1 MVQEMSITTY
11 SPQDTHRLGV
21 VLGQILDAGDVVLL
35 FGALGAGKTTF
46 SKGIATGLAID
57 EDVTSPTFTLVHEY
71 NGRIPLIHMDLY
83 RLYGDSGTVNAGR
96 LAELGWE
103 DYLESDAAVLVEWP
117 EAIAHEIPDA
127 LLIRVVRAPLP
138 RIDERTFE
146 CKTNGAR
153 SWRLLDEW
161 VKKWLF

>member
-11 SPQDTHRLGV
+11 SPEDTHRLGV
-21 VLGQILDAGDVVLL
+21 VLGQVMSAGDVVLL
-35 FGALGAGKTTF
+35 SGALGAGKTTF
-46 SKGIATGLAID
+46 SQGIATGLAID
-57 EDVTSPTFTLVHEY
+57 EEVTSPTFTLVHEY

-83 RLYGDSGTVNAGR
+83 RLYADDGTVDANR
-96 LAELGWE
+96 LAGLGWE

-117 EAIAHEIPDA
+117 AAVAEEIPDA
-127 LLIRVVRAPLP
+127 LLIRVVRAPMP

-146 CKTNGAR
+146 CKTSGPQ